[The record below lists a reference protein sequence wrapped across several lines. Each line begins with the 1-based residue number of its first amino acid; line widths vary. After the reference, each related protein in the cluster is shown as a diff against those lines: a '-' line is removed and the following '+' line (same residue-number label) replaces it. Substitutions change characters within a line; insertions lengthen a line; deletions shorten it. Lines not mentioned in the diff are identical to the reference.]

1 MSNIIVKNLVLDY
14 PIRNRVNV
22 NRNSGSSVGG
32 RIIEKN
38 GESYL
43 RAIDNI
49 SLEIKSGD
57 RVGVIGHNG
66 AGKSTL
72 LKTLGGI
79 YKPTSGS
86 VDINGKV
93 APLFNLKF
101 GMDMELSG
109 YENIVLRALYL
120 GVPRNEILQ
129 KRDEIALLSDLGDF
143 LYLPMK
149 SYSSGMIARLAFA
162 VSVKINADILL
173 LDEMIGT
180 GDANFIN
187 KTSELAKGFVESSN
201 ILLLASHSNK
211 VIREICNKAIVFEH
225 GKIVDFTD
233 VDDALNS
240 YKFKSILS
248 NASNDKPLP
257 RKQVNSPNN
266 ELAKYILVNDTS
278 TSDNLGCQAV
288 KESLS
293 MIFDRTSYCVDS
305 IPLGYGADYFKE
317 LSSRSSE
324 WIDKSEDFPKYR
336 DCTSEIDYDD
346 WLKVKS
352 KFKENDIYLD
362 KISNVD
368 YVVINAEGSIHHNSA
383 RGLALLALASL
394 YSEIKPVFM
403 INCSIFNMDEKILKE
418 CMSNVRIIHS
428 REGFTYKYLKTHGI
442 ESVYAPDLASLY
454 INNLTFN
461 ENINKIII
469 GSQPKTC
476 LISLGV
482 LATPKNMKKVIDI
495 VRGRNLIPIY
505 LSMSDGNEDAV
516 SDEVCSEMQVERFVA
531 KDIEL
536 GNTVQFLSQFEVI
549 ISGRHHLNIFA
560 LCTKAKLICLPSNTL
575 KVEGTLGFI
584 SKMRPVAYSF
594 EDLKNLLDC
603 ERYDLPLTSVRS
615 FAKSIQNELIGLINE
630 SIKSIRSY

>member
-1 MSNIIVKNLVLDY
+1 MSSIIVKNLVLDY
-14 PIRNRVNV
+14 PIRNRINI
-22 NRNSGSSVGG
+22 NKKSDSSVGG

-38 GESYL
+38 GEPYL
-43 RAIDNI
+43 RAIDDI
-49 SLEIKSGD
+49 CLEINSGD

-120 GVPRNEILQ
+120 GVPRREILQ
-129 KRDEIALLSDLGDF
+129 KRDEIAILSDLGDF

-162 VSVKINADILL
+162 VSVKIDADILL

-187 KTSELAKGFVESSN
+187 KTSEMAKGFVESSN

-233 VDDALNS
+233 VDDALNT

-248 NASNDKPLP
+248 NNCNNKLSP
-257 RKQVNSPNN
+257 RNQVNKKDSR
-266 ELAKYILVNDTS
+266 LSSYLLVNDTS

-288 KESLS
+288 KKSIS
-293 MIFDRTSYCVDS
+293 MILDKNSYCEDS
-305 IPLGYGADYFKE
+305 IPLGYGVEYFKE
-317 LSSRSSE
+317 LSSKSSE
-324 WIDKSEDFPKYR
+324 WIDKSDDFPKYK
-336 DCTSEIDYDD
+336 DYTSQIKYDD
-346 WLKVKS
+346 WLRAKNKL
-352 KFKENDIYLD
+352 KDNDVYLD
-362 KISNVD
+362 KVTDVD
-368 YVVINAEGSIHHNSA
+368 YIVINAEGSIHHNSA
-383 RGLALLALASL
+383 RGLALLAQASI
-394 YSEIKPVFM
+394 YAEIKPVFM
-403 INCSIFNMDEKILKE
+403 LNCSIFNMDEQILKD
-418 CMSNVRIIHS
+418 CMDKVSVVHS
-428 REGFTYKYLKTHGI
+428 REGFTYKYLKNHGI
-442 ESVYAPDLASLY
+442 ESVYSPDLASLY
-454 INNLTFN
+454 INTLTSSS
-461 ENINKIII
+461 NINEIIV
-469 GSQPKTC
+469 GSEPKLC

-482 LATPKNMKKVIDI
+482 LATPKKIKEVIDI
-495 VRGRNLIPIY
+495 VRSRNLTPVY
-505 LSMSDGNEDAV
+505 LSMSDGNEDMV
-516 SDEVCSEMQVERFVA
+516 SYEVCSEMVVKRFVA

-536 GNTVQFLSQFEVI
+536 ENSIQFLSQFETI

-560 LCTKAKLICLPSNTL
+560 LCTEAKLICLPSNTL

-584 SKMRPVAYSF
+584 SKIRPMAYSMV
-594 EDLKNLLDC
+594 DLKDLLDS
-603 ERYDLPLTSVRS
+603 ERYDLPLSSVKS
-615 FAKSIQNELIGLINE
+615 FAKSIQNDLVGILNE
-630 SIKSIRSY
+630 SIKSI